1 MTQKQKKI
9 DKEITVDEFVDK
21 LWTLTDEAL
30 EENSMLEVIGML
42 SFVKESWLDQLFKAI
57 DQQDFEND
65 SEVMFG

>member
-1 MTQKQKKI
+1 MTQKQKKT
-9 DKEITVDEFVDK
+9 DEEITVDEFVER
-21 LWTLTDEAL
+21 LWTLTDAAL